1 MNSMFQGIVN
11 SINHTV
17 SIQSQEIFACRFMF
31 HSLCFVVLI
40 CRVQQIKVDEVPKL
54 KETVQNLQA
63 KCQILQRNHDQV
75 LLDLQYWR
83 DRRVSM
89 DVVNLRETVG
99 DMTKKNSHLERQLSK
114 MASDLAENRAQISK
128 ANQALRAKEQQLAKL
143 TTDLAA
149 FDRELLCKT
158 IKADNT
164 QDGIDS
170 PHTDKGPADEEL
182 ITELPGQ
189 ETVFVW

>member
-1 MNSMFQGIVN
+1 MPLN
-11 SINHTV
+11 
-17 SIQSQEIFACRFMF
+17 CP
-31 HSLCFVVLI
+31 L
-40 CRVQQIKVDEVPKL
+40 QQIKVDEVPKL

-63 KCQILQRNHDQV
+63 KCQILQRKHDQM

-149 FDRELLCKT
+149 FDRELLCET
-158 IKADNT
+158 IKSDIT
-164 QDGIDS
+164 QDGVDS
-170 PHTDKGPADEEL
+170 PHTGKGPA
-182 ITELPGQ
+182 ELPGQ

>member
-1 MNSMFQGIVN
+1 MFQGIVN

-54 KETVQNLQA
+54 KESVKNLQA
-63 KCQILQRNHDQV
+63 KCQMLQRNHDQV
-75 LLDLQYWR
+75 LLDLQFWR

-89 DVVNLRETVG
+89 DVVNLRETIG
-99 DMTKKNSHLERQLSK
+99 DMSIKNSHLERQLSK